1 MQVPISFTM
10 RSPNEIVFD
19 NEHPFSLFHNGQTY
33 EVGPAQPIYFE
44 DDGDYVLRAVGDEHY
59 IGKIMT
65 FTAADRVPDDG
76 SDEDRIVIN
85 KQAQIAQIRADLVSR
100 IDTEAEAIRGRFITL
115 GSGQSMVYAEKR
127 REAEAYM
134 ADNDI
139 DLDEIPHLVAE
150 AAMNEIPIAEQAQ
163 IVLTMA
169 QQWRAISAAIELR
182 RLAAKK
188 AVAEAQ
194 TLTAL
199 AAITWDW
206 NDIVPGGL

>member
-1 MQVPISFTM
+1 MPIPVSFTM
-10 RSPNEIVFD
+10 RSPNEILFD
-19 NEHPFSLFHNGQTY
+19 NEYPFFIHHNGQTY
-33 EVGPAQPIYFE
+33 EVQPAQPIYFE
-44 DDGDYVLRAVGDEHY
+44 DAGDYVLRAIGDENY
-59 IGKIMT
+59 IERVMK

-76 SDEDRIVIN
+76 SDGDRIVIN
-85 KQAQIAQIRADLVSR
+85 KQVEINRVRADLVSR
-100 IDTEAEAIRGRFITL
+100 IDSEAEMIRGRFITL
-115 GSGQSMVYAEKR
+115 GSGQSIVYAEKR

-139 DLDEIPHLVAE
+139 DLDEIPHLAAE

-169 QQWRAISAAIELR
+169 EQWRAISAAIEFK
-182 RLAAKK
+182 RLGAKK
-188 AVAEAQ
+188 AVAEVQ

-206 NDIVPGGL
+206 NDIVPGGI

>member
-1 MQVPISFTM
+1 MQVPISYVM
-10 RSPNEIVFD
+10 ISPNEIVFD
-19 NEHPFSLFHNGQTY
+19 NEHPFHLHHNGQTY
-33 EVGPAQPIYFE
+33 EVQPAQPIYFE
-44 DDGDYVLRAVGDEHY
+44 DAGDYVLRAIGDENY
-59 IGKIMT
+59 IERVMK
-65 FTAADRVPDDG
+65 FTAVDRVPDDG

-85 KQAQIAQIRADLVSR
+85 KQVEINRVRAELVSR
-100 IDTEAEAIRGRFITL
+100 IDSEAEMIRGRFITL

-139 DLDEIPHLVAE
+139 DLDEIPHLAAE

-169 QQWRAISAAIELR
+169 EQWRAISAAIEMK
-182 RLAAKK
+182 RLGAKK

-206 NDIVPGGL
+206 SDVSA